1 MDSLPKIDI
10 VKKLKELFKQGYVK
24 SLRSNDTGIGYTL
37 ETLLKIKENNSGEPA
52 FDYNGLPVELKA
64 QRETASSRVTLM
76 TKTPNWDPLKP
87 KEIMEKFGYKDLHDR
102 QALKITLI
110 ANNFNAKGFKL
121 EVNKVAD
128 RLNIV
133 HKDYGTVAYFGIK
146 ELMQKL
152 SDKIYKNLILVLAD
166 RKKKGE
172 QEYFRYTKAIILQE
186 LSEDAFEKLF
196 NDGLIVWEFRMHIK
210 EDGSVRD
217 HGPGF
222 RISKNHI
229 DKLYKKNKV
238 IFDSSKISEEQK

>member
-1 MDSLPKIDI
+1 MPELKRVDI
-10 VKKLKELFKQGYVK
+10 VKELKKLFKKGYVK

-37 ETLLKIKENNSGEPA
+37 ETLLKIKENNSGEPD
-52 FDYNGLPVELKA
+52 FNYKGLPVELKA

-76 TKTPNWDPLKP
+76 TKTPNWEPLKP
-87 KEIMEKFGYKDLHDR
+87 KEIMEKFGYKDLHGR

-121 EVNKVAD
+121 EVDKANN

-133 HKDYGTVAYFGIK
+133 HKNYGTVAYFDVN

-152 SDKIYKNLILVLAD
+152 SNKIYKNLILVLAD
-166 RKKKGE
+166 RKRKGKT
-172 QEYFRYTKAIILQE
+172 EYFRYKKAILLQE
-186 LSEDAFEKLF
+186 LSEEAFEKLF

-210 EDGSVRD
+210 PDGSVRD

-229 DKLYKKNKV
+229 SKLYEKNKV
-238 IFDSSKISEEQK
+238 IFDRSKSSAKQK